1 MEKQAV
7 SIDMITFQKMN
18 FIINAIETGWTVKKN
33 DDNYIFS
40 KKHEGKREV
49 FMSDYLEKFIDK
61 NMKLDEKTLGN
72 SQLNR

>member
-1 MEKQAV
+1 MDKQGII
-7 SIDMITFQKMN
+7 IDVITFQKMN
-18 FIINAIETGWTVKKN
+18 FIMNAIETGWSVKKN
-33 DDNYIFS
+33 DDNYIFT